1 MKKKNEDRMMI
12 KSDRNLLIDKV
23 LAVLLV
29 KLVAVFGMSLD
40 NTYITNARAH
50 PYKIRLRHVSVK

>member
-1 MKKKNEDRMMI
+1 MTI
-12 KSDRNLLIDKV
+12 KSGRNLHLALLIDKV

-29 KLVAVFGMSLD
+29 ELVAVFGMSLD